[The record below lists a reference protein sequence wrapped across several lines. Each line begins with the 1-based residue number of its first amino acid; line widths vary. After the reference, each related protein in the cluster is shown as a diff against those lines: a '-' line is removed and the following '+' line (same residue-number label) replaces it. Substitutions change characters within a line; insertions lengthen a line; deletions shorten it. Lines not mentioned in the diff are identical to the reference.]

1 MSNKDL
7 ENEVREYQ
15 KLFGDVK
22 SEIAK
27 VVVGQEALVHRLL
40 IGLITGGHVL
50 VEGVPGLAKT
60 LLIRTVYAGYVAR
73 RRDGNGDIQ
82 SERGDV
88 FDQEGAC
95 IWESRVGG

>member
-50 VEGVPGLAKT
+50 SRVCLVW
-60 LLIRTVYAGYVAR
+60 R
-73 RRDGNGDIQ
+73 RR
-82 SERGDV
+82 
-88 FDQEGAC
+88 F
-95 IWESRVGG
+95 

>member
-40 IGLITGGHVL
+40 MRSAVDCWTGC
-50 VEGVPGLAKT
+50 
-60 LLIRTVYAGYVAR
+60 
-73 RRDGNGDIQ
+73 
-82 SERGDV
+82 
-88 FDQEGAC
+88 GA
-95 IWESRVGG
+95 

>member
-60 LLIRTVYAGYVAR
+60 LLIRTLSECL
-73 RRDGNGDIQ
+73 NGT
-82 SERGDV
+82 
-88 FDQEGAC
+88 F
-95 IWESRVGG
+95 

>member
-27 VVVGQEALVHRLL
+27 VVVGQGALGHRLL
-40 IGLITGGHVL
+40 IGLIG
-50 VEGVPGLAKT
+50 
-60 LLIRTVYAGYVAR
+60 
-73 RRDGNGDIQ
+73 
-82 SERGDV
+82 SV
-88 FDQEGAC
+88 FIFIHTIENLSCGRFEA
-95 IWESRVGG
+95 IANIN